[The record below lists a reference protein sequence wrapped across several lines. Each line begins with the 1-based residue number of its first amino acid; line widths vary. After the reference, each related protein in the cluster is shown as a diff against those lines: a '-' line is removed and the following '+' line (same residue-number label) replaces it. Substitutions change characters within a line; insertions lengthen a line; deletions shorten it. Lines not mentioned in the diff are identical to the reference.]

1 MRAAPRSCRSVRTA
15 RSATAFPWRSDM
27 KARVLEL
34 LILLP
39 TPYSLLLEVQRDL
52 HNVDGCP
59 IFGRLLKDNQGSASG
74 LLYIKGYR
82 HIKGPR
88 VPEPEL
94 AITICSAMIRPS
106 QFTMFTWNT
115 ASKVLAVPVMR
126 RGLCTV
132 SPMAGDST
140 SIAGVTSPS

>member
-82 HIKGPR
+82 HIKGPSG
-88 VPEPEL
+88 PGAGACHHHL
-94 AITICSAMIRPS
+94 LCDD
-106 QFTMFTWNT
+106 Q
-115 ASKVLAVPVMR
+115 AVPIHDVHLEYRFEGVGGAVMR

-140 SIAGVTSPS
+140 